1 MSSLQ
6 TWPNRSKSYLNV
18 FRPSEPVEEHVLLP
32 RSTAGNHKT
41 FEIKDEFVS
50 NRLSVLNESLFHEFA
65 WNLWTTIDPILAQ
78 ISKPS
83 RHVYFVT
90 WQHPIT
96 DRQWRHYPRNEISDT
111 HKDQTGNDVQNQIN
125 VLICQTLITQ
135 SIIATAILLFL
146 LLIVIITT
154 VCCFPLGFQTAGI
167 L

>member
-6 TWPNRSKSYLNV
+6 TWPNRLKSYLNV
-18 FRPSEPVEEHVLLP
+18 FWPSEPVEEHVLLP
-32 RSTAGNHKT
+32 RSTAGHDKT

-50 NRLSVLNESLFHEFA
+50 NCLSVLNESLFHEFA
-65 WNLWTTIDPILAQ
+65 WNLWTTIAPILAQ

-83 RHVYFVT
+83 RHVYYVT

-96 DRQWRHYPRNEISDT
+96 DCQWRHYPRNETSDT
-111 HKDQTGNDVQNQIN
+111 HKDQIGNDVQNQIN
-125 VLICQTLITQ
+125 VLIRQTLITQ
-135 SIIATAILLFL
+135 SIIAILLLLL